1 MEIQLQIK
9 MNDALYVRDPESSEL
24 GKNIIREG
32 LAMIN
37 ERGFEDFTFKKLAN
51 KLGTTESSVYRYFEN
66 KHRLLTYITTWFW
79 TWMEYQMVIHTT
91 NIKDPKEKIDLVIKL
106 FTQQVPDLFILE
118 HIDKT
123 ILHQVVIAEGE
134 KSFLTKHV
142 TEDNKALFFK
152 PYKDLCHRIALI
164 FQEYNP
170 EHLYPHS
177 LASTMVET
185 AHHQVYFKDH
195 LPRLTDFG
203 GVQSMEPVEDFLR
216 LLVFSSLNNK

>member
-9 MNDALYVRDPESSEL
+9 MNEALYVRDPESSEL
-24 GKNIIREG
+24 GKKIIKEG

-91 NIKDPKEKIDLVIKL
+91 NIKDPKEKIDLIIKL
-106 FTQQVPDLFILE
+106 FTQQVPDLFIME

-123 ILHQVVIAEGE
+123 VLHQVVISEGE

-152 PYKDLCHRIALI
+152 PYKDLCHRIALV
-164 FQEYNP
+164 FQDFNP
-170 EHLYPHS
+170 DYPYPHS
-177 LASTMVET
+177 LASTMIET

-203 GVQSMEPVEDFLR
+203 GVKTMEPVADFLS
-216 LLVFSSLNNK
+216 LIVFSSLSKK

>member
-9 MNDALYVRDPESSEL
+9 MNEALYVRDPESSDL
-24 GKNIIREG
+24 GKKIIKEG

-37 ERGFEDFTFKKLAN
+37 ERGFEDLTFKKLAN
-51 KLGTTESSVYRYFEN
+51 KLGTTESSIYRYFEN

-91 NIKDPKEKIDLVIKL
+91 NIKDPKEKIDLIIKL
-106 FTQQVPDLFILE
+106 FTQQVPDLFIME
-118 HIDKT
+118 HIDKAV
-123 ILHQVVIAEGE
+123 LHQVVISEGE

-152 PYKDLCHRIALI
+152 PYKDLCHRIALV

-170 EHLYPHS
+170 DYPYPHS
-177 LASTMVET
+177 LASTMIET

-203 GVQSMEPVEDFLR
+203 GVKTMEPVADFLE
-216 LLVFSSLNNK
+216 LLVFSSLSKK